1 MVVFI
6 DESGI
11 HKQEGH
17 STTAVVYVEVVNKEK
32 FEQSMLQ
39 VEKEL
44 RISAF
49 HWADERWFMREKFVT
64 RITDLDFK
72 AKIAVFKNPT
82 NPERMIEA
90 VFEQLLTESNI
101 RKVLI
106 DGKKPRW
113 YEQKLKKVLRDRGVA
128 AKKLKTVRSDASEP
142 GIQLADALAGLV
154 RNYYD
159 NPQGEVAK
167 KLVNKLKKNGRIL
180 GIYLLESRAVESFS
194 K

>member
-11 HKQEGH
+11 HKQGGH

-32 FEQSMLQ
+32 FELAMIQI
-39 VEKEL
+39 EKEL
-44 RISAF
+44 RISSF
-49 HWADERWFMREKFVT
+49 HWADERWFMREKFLT
-64 RITDLDFK
+64 RVADLDFK
-72 AKIAVFKNPT
+72 VKVAVFKNPT
-82 NPERMIEA
+82 DPEGMIEA

-113 YEQKLKKVLRDRGVA
+113 YEQKLKKVLRDRGVT
-128 AKKLKTVRSDASEP
+128 AKKLRTVRSEASEP

-159 NPQGEVAK
+159 EPSGEVAK
-167 KLVNKLKKNGRIL
+167 RLLNRLKKKGKIL
-180 GIYLLESRAVESFS
+180 GIYLLESVAVESFS

>member
-17 STTAVVYVEVVNKEK
+17 STTAVVYVEVVNKDK
-32 FEQSMLQ
+32 FEQAMMQ
-39 VEKEL
+39 IEKEL

-49 HWADERWFMREKFVT
+49 HWADERWFMREKFLT
-64 RITDLDFK
+64 RAADLDFK
-72 AKIAVFKNPT
+72 VKVAVFKNPT
-82 NPERMIEA
+82 DPEGMIEA
-90 VFEQLLTESNI
+90 VFGQLLTESNI

-113 YEQKLKKVLRDRGVA
+113 YEQRLKKVLRDRGVA
-128 AKKLKTVRSDASEP
+128 TKKLKTVRSDASEP

-159 NPQGEVAK
+159 EPSGEVAK
-167 KLVNKLKKNGRIL
+167 RLLNKLKKKGKIL
-180 GIYLLESRAVESFS
+180 GIYLLESAAVEAFG

>member
-17 STTAVVYVEVVNKEK
+17 STTAVVYVEVVNKDK
-32 FEQSMLQ
+32 FEQAMMQ
-39 VEKEL
+39 IEKEL

-49 HWADERWFMREKFVT
+49 HWADERWFMREKFVM
-64 RITDLDFK
+64 RAADLDFK
-72 AKIAVFKNPT
+72 VKVAVFKNPT
-82 NPERMIEA
+82 DPEGMIEA

-113 YEQKLKKVLRDRGVA
+113 YEQRLKKVLRDRGVA

-159 NPQGEVAK
+159 DPRREVAK
-167 KLVNKLKKNGRIL
+167 KLVNKLKKKGKIL
-180 GIYLLESRAVESFS
+180 GIYLLESAAVEAFG